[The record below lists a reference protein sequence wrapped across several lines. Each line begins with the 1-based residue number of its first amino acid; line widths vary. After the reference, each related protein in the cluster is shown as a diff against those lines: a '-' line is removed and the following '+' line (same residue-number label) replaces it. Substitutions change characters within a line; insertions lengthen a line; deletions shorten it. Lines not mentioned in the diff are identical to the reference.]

1 MRAGC
6 VTLGIKV
13 PLKSLQAVVSKELG
27 AEQAKLQKQVL
38 SCAARQQTTV
48 TDVVVVVPPQAYAN
62 LTYIRLCVA
71 QVEYW
76 QTQASKLQ
84 QQLDDAG
91 DIQGQLQ
98 ELRQMKEQRDATPE
112 LGALT
117 EPATAAEHVMM
128 LKRQQQVTSPLYCH
142 KT

>member
-1 MRAGC
+1 MRTGC
-6 VTLGIKV
+6 VTLAIKV

-38 SCAARQQTTV
+38 SCAALQQTTV

-76 QTQASKLQ
+76 QTQASQLQ

-98 ELRQMKEQRDATPE
+98 ELRLMKQRDATPE

-117 EPATAAEHVMM
+117 EPGTAAEHVMM

-142 KT
+142 AT